1 MTTTS
6 ILVAGIVCFALTMLG
21 AVLTVYEFKK
31 LGRASSTRSPPAKAS
46 QVAVEA
52 T

>member
-6 ILVAGIVCFALTMLG
+6 ILVAGIVCFALTLIG

-31 LGRASSTRSPPAKAS
+31 IGHASSTRSTPAKAS
-46 QVAVEA
+46 QVAIEA